1 MTVLLFEVQPA
12 DPLTLGGM
20 AMLLG
25 VVALLACYLPA
36 APSATHRPGGSPA
49 TRVMLDLGP
58 LKETRRALPG
68 VRSRFHRLG
77 R

>member
-36 APSATHRPGGSPA
+36 A
-49 TRVMLDLGP
+49 
-58 LKETRRALPG
+58 RAQRTDPVEAL
-68 VRSRFHRLG
+68 RQE
-77 R
+77 